1 MAEYEEIYPPLLK
14 DFVFMADNT
23 YTPDEILDMEKKILF
38 SLDFDLS
45 LTTAYRFLERFAKL
59 AKLDTV
65 TFYLS

>member
-1 MAEYEEIYPPLLK
+1 
-14 DFVFMADNT
+14 MADNT
-23 YTPDEILDMEKKILF
+23 YTADEILDMEKKILF

-45 LTTAYRFLERFAKL
+45 LTTAFRFLERFSKL